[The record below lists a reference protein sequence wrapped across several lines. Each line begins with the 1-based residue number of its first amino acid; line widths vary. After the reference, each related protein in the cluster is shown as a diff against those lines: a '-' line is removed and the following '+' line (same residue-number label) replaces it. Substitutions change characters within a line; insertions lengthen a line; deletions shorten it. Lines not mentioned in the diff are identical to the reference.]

1 MSTQLTFKC
10 RDVKDEGGRS
20 VLSDTSFWRY
30 FKVHLETILQMMC
43 RYRQNHKFLWHKISS
58 GYSDCI
64 FLNDRRLEKMLT
76 NQNLYFSPNVT
87 KISKPRRM
95 RWHYYME
102 RMGYMRSA

>member
-1 MSTQLTFKC
+1 
-10 RDVKDEGGRS
+10 
-20 VLSDTSFWRY
+20 
-30 FKVHLETILQMMC
+30 
-43 RYRQNHKFLWHKISS
+43 
-58 GYSDCI
+58 
-64 FLNDRRLEKMLT
+64 MLT